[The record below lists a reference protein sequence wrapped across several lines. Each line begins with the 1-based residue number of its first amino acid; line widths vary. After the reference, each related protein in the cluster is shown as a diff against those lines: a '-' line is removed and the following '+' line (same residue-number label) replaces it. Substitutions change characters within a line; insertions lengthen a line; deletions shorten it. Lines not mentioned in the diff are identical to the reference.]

1 MKTKLGYSILAA
13 AIFYS
18 LPGMTSPSSS
28 EGGAF
33 TVNMPKTSTVDDIR
47 GCPTLETPLK
57 LTFTE
62 DIQPRKENGPTY
74 FYYDGWRGV
83 GQKVNPWSPVLDNHK
98 YAATEHEIHIY
109 VEFFQTP
116 SNRFADKNGAYA
128 YTDAN
133 GVMYTNGEYSWEHVP
148 ALGKNIYKAVISDW
162 NKGQTKS
169 IYLPGRDFKTVEVF
183 HFQNNRPQWDDRNS
197 YENVKSRINNNISK
211 SYSKAKL
218 NEQLST
224 YVHDDGTDS
233 LFLYQKLSRASLK
246 ESQINYY
253 QLRGKFNGVNLGYWA
268 QEYILFGGE
277 GAEQLKN
284 KIPDM
289 SNYSME
295 DNGSFKN
302 ALKIESLDLRLM
314 DNNRMAYGSTG
325 TYIASFNRT
334 DFSMTPENLKACGL
348 D

>member
-1 MKTKLGYSILAA
+1 MKIKRGYSILAL

-18 LPGMTSPSSS
+18 LPVIASPLSS

-33 TVNMPKTSTVDDIR
+33 TINMPKESAVNDVR

-83 GQKVNPWSPVLDNHK
+83 GDKVNPWVPILKGHK

-109 VEFFQTP
+109 VDFFQTP
-116 SNRFADKNGAYA
+116 SNRFADKNGTYA

-148 ALGKNIYKAVISDW
+148 ELGKNMYKAVITDW

-183 HFQNNRPQWDDRNS
+183 HFQNNRPQWDDRNN
-197 YENVKSRINNNISK
+197 YANVKSRINNISK

-218 NEQLST
+218 NERLST
-224 YVHDDGTDS
+224 YVRDDGTDS

-253 QLRGKFNGVNLGYWA
+253 QLRGKFNGTDVGYWA

-277 GAEQLKN
+277 GAEKLRTQG
-284 KIPDM
+284 IPDRD
-289 SNYSME
+289 NYSME

-314 DNNRMAYGSTG
+314 ENNRMTHGYTG

>member
-1 MKTKLGYSILAA
+1 MTTKFGYSILAA

-18 LPGMTSPSSS
+18 LPGMASLSSS
-28 EGGAF
+28 DGGAF
-33 TVNMPKTSTVDDIR
+33 TIKMPKSSTVDDIR
-47 GCPTLETPLK
+47 GCPSLETPLK

-74 FYYDGWRGV
+74 LYYDGWRGV
-83 GQKVNPWSPVLDNHK
+83 GHTVNPWSPVLHNSK

-148 ALGKNIYKAVISDW
+148 ALGKNIYKAVISNW

-169 IYLPGRDFKTVEVF
+169 IYLPGRDFKAVEVF

-197 YENVKSRINNNISK
+197 YQNVKSRIKNNISK

-218 NEQLST
+218 NERLS
-224 YVHDDGTDS
+224 YADDDGTDT

-253 QLRGKFNGVNLGYWA
+253 QLRGKFNGNVVGYWA

-277 GAEQLKN
+277 GAEKLRN
-284 KIPDM
+284 TIPSID
-289 SNYSME
+289 NYSME
-295 DNGSFKN
+295 DNGSFKK

-314 DNNRMAYGSTG
+314 DNVRITSGYTG